1 MPVHDNDPFIDLGTD
16 ARTPPTRRMWE
27 AMQEVALQRTPF
39 EEVGTGEG
47 ALEALLAK
55 ACEMARQPA
64 ALLLPSC
71 TMANLIAMMAHAER
85 GDQVLLEERS
95 HIAWSEGWGI
105 ASIAGL
111 YPRLLPG
118 PGGAIPL
125 VEAVAVIEQSVFSH
139 MPRTRLICLENT
151 HNASSG
157 AVLPL
162 AYTQA
167 LCAEM
172 KERGIAVHLDGARI
186 FNAAVALNVPV
197 GQLTAPF
204 DSIAMNL
211 NKGLGGLE
219 GAVLCGSLLFIR
231 KASQLAQA
239 LGGASQHKADIIAA
253 CGLIA
258 LDEGMTFI
266 ADDHRRAYAFA
277 LAASRIPGVAVDVGA
292 VQTNIVMADVS
303 STGLKAGEVLRRLR
317 SRGVNAYLYND
328 TILRFVFHRHI
339 HDADGELAVQLLAEA
354 ASTTD

>member
-1 MPVHDNDPFIDLGTD
+1 MLVSGLERYIDLGTD
-16 ARTPPTRRMWE
+16 ARTAPTPRMWK
-27 AMQEVALQRTPF
+27 AMQEVALYRMPF
-39 EEVGTGEG
+39 VEGGEG
-47 ALEALLAK
+47 PLEALLAQ
-55 ACEMARQPA
+55 ACEMTGQPA

-125 VEAVAVIEQSVFSH
+125 EAVIAVIEQSVFSH
-139 MPRTRLICLENT
+139 QPRTRLICLENT
-151 HNASSG
+151 HNASGG

-186 FNAAVALNVPV
+186 FNAAVALNESVR
-197 GQLTAPF
+197 QLSAPF
-204 DSIAMNL
+204 DSVAMNL
-211 NKGLGGLE
+211 NKGLSALE
-219 GAVLCGSLLFIR
+219 GAVLCGSQPFIR
-231 KASQLAQA
+231 KALQLAQA
-239 LGGASQHKADIIAA
+239 LGGNSQHKAGIIAA

-258 LDEGMTFI
+258 LDEGMAFI
-266 ADDHRRAYAFA
+266 AGDHRRAQAFA
-277 LAASRIPGVAVDVGA
+277 LAASRIPGVAIDAGA

-303 STGLKAGEVLRRLR
+303 GTGLQAGEVLRRLR
-317 SRGVNAYLYND
+317 RRGVNAYVYNEE
-328 TILRFVFHRHI
+328 ILRFVFHRHI
-339 HDADGELAVQLLAEA
+339 DDTAGELAAQLLAA
-354 ASTTD
+354 AARTTD